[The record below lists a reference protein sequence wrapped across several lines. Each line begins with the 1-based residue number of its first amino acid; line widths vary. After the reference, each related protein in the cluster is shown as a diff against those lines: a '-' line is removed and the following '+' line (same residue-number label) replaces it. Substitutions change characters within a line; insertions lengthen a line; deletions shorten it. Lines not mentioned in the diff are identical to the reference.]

1 MKNRVY
7 KLGSEKRRMMHR
19 LRMTRQE
26 GMRMGKGERRAYLDL
41 CRPLAGALVVATL
54 INANLNEEE
63 YHESM

>member
-1 MKNRVY
+1 
-7 KLGSEKRRMMHR
+7 MMHR

-26 GMRMGKGERRAYLDL
+26 GMRMGKGERRAYVDL